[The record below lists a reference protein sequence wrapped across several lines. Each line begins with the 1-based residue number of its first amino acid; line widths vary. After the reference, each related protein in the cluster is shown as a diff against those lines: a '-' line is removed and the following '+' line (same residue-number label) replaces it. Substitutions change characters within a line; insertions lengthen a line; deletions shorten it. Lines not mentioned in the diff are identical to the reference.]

1 MRRVLRAIV
10 LLAAVMT
17 GVWAADPAT
26 ALLGEILARGTTYA
40 NLAQLNDAI
49 GGRPATSEAYARAV
63 AFALEKFR
71 VYSYPDAKAE
81 TFSLEAGWQRAS
93 ARAELLAPE
102 RRALRVASMPW
113 SRSTPPAG
121 VEAEIADLGRGEE
134 SDFRRLGGAA
144 ALRGRIG
151 LVRFRGLEEAG
162 LWELLGENNAHPVVY
177 RRVVAAGMA
186 ALLFASP
193 HPGNQFFALPVVGN
207 ARLTAIPV
215 AGILR
220 DDAYTLSRLAAAG
233 KTVRVRLQLEN
244 RTSSPA
250 TSQNVVAELKG
261 RQTPE
266 QIVIV
271 GAHYD
276 SWDFG
281 NGALDNGVNAM
292 SVLEVARAFRALGL
306 QPRATVRFIL
316 FGAEELGMLG
326 SREYVRAHRTE
337 LERIRAVLIMDEG
350 AGRVRGFSLG
360 GRRDLEPRLRE
371 LFAPL
376 EPLGVLQF
384 TPDAFYGTDNFY
396 FLTEGVPNVV
406 VTQDL
411 SDFVRH
417 YHSNTDNLERV
428 DRREAL
434 LNSAIFAIAAYAL
447 ADAPGPIGPRAQKQQ
462 VLEILKENHVD
473 EALQAWE
480 ISLP

>member
-1 MRRVLRAIV
+1 M
-10 LLAAVMT
+10 
-17 GVWAADPAT
+17 
-26 ALLGEILARGTTYA
+26 
-40 NLAQLNDAI
+40 
-49 GGRPATSEAYARAV
+49 
-63 AFALEKFR
+63 
-71 VYSYPDAKAE
+71 
-81 TFSLEAGWQRAS
+81 
-93 ARAELLAPE
+93 
-102 RRALRVASMPW
+102 
-113 SRSTPPAG
+113 
-121 VEAEIADLGRGEE
+121 
-134 SDFRRLGGAA
+134 
-144 ALRGRIG
+144 
-151 LVRFRGLEEAG
+151 
-162 LWELLGENNAHPVVY
+162 
-177 RRVVAAGMA
+177 
-186 ALLFASP
+186 
-193 HPGNQFFALPVVGN
+193 
-207 ARLTAIPV
+207 
-215 AGILR
+215 
-220 DDAYTLSRLAAAG
+220 AAAG
-233 KTVRVRLQLEN
+233 DGPTLM
-244 RTSSPA
+244 P
-250 TSQNVVAELKG
+250 
-261 RQTPE
+261 
-266 QIVIV
+266 
-271 GAHYD
+271 GAHD
-276 SWDFG
+276 NASG
-281 NGALDNGVNAM
+281 TAVTLAVAHALATAGIPLKR
-292 SVLEVARAFRALGL
+292 SVV
-306 QPRATVRFIL
+306 FIL